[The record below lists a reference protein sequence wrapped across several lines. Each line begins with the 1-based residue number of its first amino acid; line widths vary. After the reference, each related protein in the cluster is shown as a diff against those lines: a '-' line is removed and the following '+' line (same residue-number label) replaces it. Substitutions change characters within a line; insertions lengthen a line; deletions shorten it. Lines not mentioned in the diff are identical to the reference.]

1 MTTEKNWSEE
11 WLEAQQKM
19 VATWTEMAKNLES
32 GTTGPQSNFWAES
45 VDLWRKSYGSNATPD
60 AQKIFDKCMEMSK
73 EYFTMAE
80 QMGKAAYSDSN
91 PLEVINNWLNQVI
104 AGLQQQAAQWPSMSN
119 QYSSEFMNQWSS
131 PASSWQKMASVMLP
145 IQQSLGQ
152 MSGSGGSAFNMGDVI
167 DPLGKLLT
175 APGLGYFRESQ
186 EKQQK
191 GIQLAL
197 EYQQANAKYNQ
208 LFISTSVESIQGFQ
222 QQLQNQYT
230 NSEGQALPSSLREL
244 YDQWIFVSEEHYA
257 ELAMSDEYQALYGDM
272 VNRLMSLK
280 KHYAEMTD
288 ELMKSMNLPARS
300 EIDTMQM
307 RLQQLR
313 RDNFSLRAELDEIKS
328 MLSKSS
334 KPAVTKTASTKTPV
348 KKKAAKTSKPKSKAG
363 A

>member
-1 MTTEKNWSEE
+1 MATDKNWTDE
-11 WLEAQQKM
+11 WLKAQQTM
-19 VATWTEMAKNLES
+19 IANWADMARDLGPVNSESQTNL
-32 GTTGPQSNFWAES
+32 WAES
-45 VDLWRKSYGSNATPD
+45 VDLWQKSYGSNATPD
-60 AQKIFDKCMEMSK
+60 AQKIFNKCMEMSK

-80 QMGKAAYSDSN
+80 QMGRAAYSDSN
-91 PLEVINNWLNQVI
+91 SLEVINNWLNQVI
-104 AGLQQQAAQWPSMSN
+104 SGLQQQAAQWSLMGN

-131 PASSWQKMASVMLP
+131 PAASWQKMASVMLP

-152 MSGSGGSAFNMGDVI
+152 MSGSGATPFNMGDVI

-208 LFISTSVESIQGFQ
+208 LFIRTSIESIQGFQ
-222 QQLQNQYT
+222 QQLQSQAT
-230 NSEGQALPSSLREL
+230 DSASQALPSSLREL
-244 YDQWIFVSEEHYA
+244 YDQWILVSEEHYA

-272 VNRLMSLK
+272 VNRLMALK
-280 KHYAEMTD
+280 KHYSEMTD
-288 ELMKSMNLPARS
+288 EMMKSMNLPARS

-313 RDNFSLRAELDEIKS
+313 RDNFSLRAELNEIKS
-328 MLSKSS
+328 MLGKS
-334 KPAVTKTASTKTPV
+334 KPAPIKKSAAKKTTV
-348 KKKAAKTSKPKSKAG
+348 GKKPRKTSKPKAG

>member
-1 MTTEKNWSEE
+1 MTSEKNWSDE
-11 WLEAQQKM
+11 WLEAQQRM
-19 VATWTEMAKNLES
+19 VATWAEMAKNLEP
-32 GTTGPQSNFWAES
+32 GTTDSQSNFWAES

-73 EYFTMAE
+73 EYFAMAE

-104 AGLQQQAAQWPSMSN
+104 AGLQQQAAQWPSMGN

-131 PASSWQKMASVMLP
+131 PAASWQKMASVMLP

-152 MSGSGGSAFNMGDVI
+152 MSGSGATPFNMGDVI

-191 GIQLAL
+191 GIQLAM

-208 LFISTSVESIQGFQ
+208 LFISTSIESIQGFQ
-222 QQLQNQYT
+222 QRLQNQAT
-230 NSEGQALPSSLREL
+230 DLESQALPSSLREL
-244 YDQWIFVSEEHYA
+244 YDQWILVSEEHYA

-272 VNRLMSLK
+272 VNRLMALK

-288 ELMKSMNLPARS
+288 EMMKSMNLPARS

-313 RDNFSLRAELDEIKS
+313 RDNFSLRAELSEIKS
-328 MLSKSS
+328 MLVKS
-334 KPAVTKTASTKTPV
+334 KPAPV
-348 KKKAAKTSKPKSKAG
+348 KKSAVKKATAGKKPRTASKPKAG